1 MMKPKAILK
10 ADLIVKLNELQER
23 VDNLET
29 ENNQNVQSLK
39 KKKWIMRQ
47 TIERIMT

>member
-1 MMKPKAILK
+1 MIKPKALLK

-29 ENNQNVQSLK
+29 ENNQNVQSLREK
-39 KKKWIMRQ
+39 RGS
-47 TIERIMT
+47 

>member
-1 MMKPKAILK
+1 MIKPKALLK

-23 VDNLET
+23 VENLET
-29 ENNQNVQSLK
+29 ENNQNMQSL

>member
-1 MMKPKAILK
+1 MIKPKALLK

-39 KKKWIMRQ
+39 KSGS
-47 TIERIMT
+47 